1 MTLNEIKP
9 VILVVDDEPSIR
21 ESYQVLLEDKYSI
34 ILATGGRAALEI
46 VKKETV
52 DLVLLDV
59 LMPDIDGIEALKMIK
74 DISDAEVIM
83 VTAVKTV
90 RTAIQAVKLGAYDY
104 IAKPFDIDDLLATIG
119 KALEKQTMAKEII
132 YLKSELNACLFEDM
146 VGSSPSIRQVF
157 NLVSEVGK
165 NMSTVLITGE
175 SGTGKELI
183 ARAIH
188 QSGPRK
194 DKPFVTVDCATIPEN
209 LVESEL
215 FGHEKGA
222 FTDAAS
228 QKIGKFELANGGIL
242 FLDEIGN
249 LPFNVQSK
257 ILRVLEQREIQR
269 VGGNKVI
276 RIDARIIAA
285 TNIDLKKAVKEG
297 VFRQDLYYRLNV
309 IPINVPP
316 LRERKEDIPLLV
328 DHFLV
333 IFNKELMKDIR
344 GISREALELMVNYG
358 WPGNIRELRNVIER
372 MVAIGKETTISEKRL
387 PLDILLAGAETVNDY
402 YDKVS
407 LRDARNEFERQFIM
421 KILEKTNWNQTKAA
435 RLLGIHRNALLY
447 KVHSFN
453 LRPLM
458 EKAKADSSK

>member
-1 MTLNEIKP
+1 MTSNEIKP
-9 VILVVDDEPSIR
+9 VILIVDDESSMR
-21 ESYQVLLEDKYSI
+21 ESYQVLLEDKYKI
-34 ILATGGRAALEI
+34 ILATGGREALEI
-46 VKKETV
+46 VNKETV

-119 KALEKQTMAKEII
+119 KALEKQTMTKEII
-132 YLKSELNACLFEDM
+132 YLKSELNACLFENM

-165 NMSTVLITGE
+165 NLSTVLITGE

-188 QSGPRK
+188 QSSPRK

-228 QKIGKFELANGGIL
+228 QKIGKFELANGGTL

-249 LPFNVQSK
+249 LPFDIQSK
-257 ILRVLEQREIQR
+257 ILRVLEQRDIQR

-276 RIDARIIAA
+276 RIDARIVAA

-297 VFRQDLYYRLNV
+297 IFRQDLYYRLNV

-328 DHFLV
+328 DHFLK
-333 IFNKELMKDIR
+333 IFNKELTKNIR

-372 MVAIGKETTISEKRL
+372 VVALSNETTISEKRL

-407 LRDARNEFERQFIM
+407 LRDARNEFEKQFIM